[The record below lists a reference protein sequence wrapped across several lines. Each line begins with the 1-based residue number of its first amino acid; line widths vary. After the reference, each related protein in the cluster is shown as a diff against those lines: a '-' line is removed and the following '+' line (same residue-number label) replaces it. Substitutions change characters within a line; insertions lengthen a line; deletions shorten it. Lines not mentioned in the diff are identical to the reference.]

1 MNKDSASRRAWI
13 KNFAIIFLVILLLL
27 TFFSH
32 TILNHSLPEV
42 SAQYAQYATL
52 STAVKVNGT
61 VKANESY
68 RVIFEED
75 QEESM
80 PQSRKVLS
88 VFVKEGNYV
97 SKDDVILT
105 LSGGPS
111 VQLENVEKDLAEK
124 KKAYELAL
132 LDDGVN
138 EMQTSKN
145 LSDAKKEIEKAE
157 SDLKKAE
164 AELAEMEETY
174 RAILSGTDVTTVI
187 EASIKNLQQ
196 QIKDK
201 ESAVKTVNKSI
212 SDIQNKTISELQ
224 GKISEVSGKLA
235 GAKSEIDEDAP
246 SSLTYDQQ
254 ASIAGEDLA
263 QAERAYYAQKEKVDE
278 LAQNLETMKNF
289 SDDMQRAHTI
299 AAEIKGYEESLAS
312 LEKQAARDEEDYRE
326 QLDEYEKTREKS
338 IEDARENY
346 LNQFKNSGN
355 AFKEYCVNNGLFDG
369 DTERWDVFLGTDRRV
384 REALRQFNE
393 TDAAYELSNTLL
405 EYYEQYQKQL
415 DNIWKEYYDQCN
427 SLTKTYNRSKEDR
440 DEQIDAVRRQLEDAQ
455 AKLYVIDMPEVD
467 DVIDYEYNY
476 DLSAAQAEYDLE
488 NEALT
493 GLKEKYE
500 KAKETVESLQKK
512 AQAQGKATQYQAELD
527 SLNGQVD
534 YWEKRI
540 EELEAQIEALNE
552 EKAEIEEKLADKRE
566 ELSEEKSKIKNPD
579 DYKESME
586 AKKEEIEAK
595 KEAIA
600 DLQGRYE
607 ISAATNDKAKTET
620 ALEREEQKK
629 EISDLEEKIE
639 AYRNAPETTEVKAP
653 IAGRVVSVS
662 FVPGDTVTSGNT
674 VAAIEISDK
683 GYVVE
688 INLPA
693 EQARKIQVGAPCT
706 VTNSWWYSNIT
717 ASVTQIKPDPQSQ
730 GKNRIIVITVSGDVT
745 EGQSLNFSI
754 GDRSQSYDSVLPNSA
769 IREDNDGK
777 YVLTVESKKTPL
789 GMRYTAKRTAI
800 EVLASDDT
808 QTAVGGL
815 YGSEFV
821 IPSSTS
827 PISNG
832 QQVRLA
838 GN

>member
-27 TFFSH
+27 TFFSN

-68 RVIFEED
+68 RVVFEED

-145 LSDAKKEIEKAE
+145 LSDAKKEIEKAQA
-157 SDLKKAE
+157 DLKKAE

-174 RAILSGTDVTTVI
+174 RAILSGTDVTTII
-187 EASIKNLQQ
+187 EAAIKNLQQ

-224 GKISEVSGKLA
+224 GKISELSGKLA
-235 GAKSEIDEDAP
+235 GAKSEIDEDTP

-312 LEKQAARDEEDYRE
+312 LEKQAARDEEDYNETLAR
-326 QLDEYEKTREKS
+326 YRKTRDDSLSSADES
-338 IEDARENY
+338 YRESLQAIND
-346 LNQFKNSGN
+346 S
-355 AFKEYCVNNGLFDG
+355 ES
-369 DTERWDVFLGTDRRV
+369 
-384 REALRQFNE
+384 EALQ
-393 TDAAYELSNTLL
+393 A
-405 EYYEQYQKQL
+405 YYESVLTSEDPMPPFNDITYAEQREKLARNYDKQVAG
-415 DNIWKEYYDQCN
+415 IWEDYNEQVDA
-427 SLTKTYNRSKEDR
+427 LTKTYNRSKEDR

-476 DLSAAQAEYDLE
+476 DLAAAQAEYDRE

-512 AQAQGKATQYQAELD
+512 AQAQGKAAQYQAELD

-552 EKAEIEEKLADKRE
+552 QKAEIEEKLSDKRE

-586 AKKEEIEAK
+586 AKKEEIETK

-653 IAGRVVSVS
+653 IAGRVVSVN

-674 VAAIEISDK
+674 VASIEISDK

-777 YVLTVESKKTPL
+777 YVLTVESMKTPL

-821 IPSSTS
+821 ITSSTS